1 MRGRVFSMHSAVIS
15 ISQVVQYPAH
25 DLPVTG
31 LGFAPG
37 DTGAQLGS
45 YDLVAA
51 SADYK
56 ITLLKSQ
63 GEFEGA
69 VGRRV
74 SWIVSGVLHGVISGF
89 TCSLGDQCIGEQND
103 VRKRRPEVCPGRSG
117 GTWWCRG
124 EAFGCP
130 WIRELKTRNG

>member
-1 MRGRVFSMHSAVIS
+1 MGAREVHPRVPEEYWRVLPLEAANLDCQGMRAFMRGRVFSMHSAVIS
-15 ISQVVQYPAH
+15 IFQVMQYPAH

-37 DTGAQLGS
+37 DTGAQLGG

-63 GEFEGA
+63 G
-69 VGRRV
+69 
-74 SWIVSGVLHGVISGF
+74 
-89 TCSLGDQCIGEQND
+89 
-103 VRKRRPEVCPGRSG
+103 K
-117 GTWWCRG
+117 
-124 EAFGCP
+124 
-130 WIRELKTRNG
+130 